1 MRMAFNWY
9 GIGRLKNMNYQLK
22 NKYMANESYAVSWW
36 GDVTTEGWGNIYTNT
51 QSAFA
56 DHEVIPQPNP

>member
-1 MRMAFNWY
+1 
-9 GIGRLKNMNYQLK
+9 MNYQLK

-36 GDVTTEGWGNIYTNT
+36 GDVTTEGWGDIYTKE

-56 DHEVIPQPNP
+56 DRKAIPQPID

>member
-1 MRMAFNWY
+1 
-9 GIGRLKNMNYQLK
+9 MNYQLK

-36 GDVTTEGWGNIYTNT
+36 GDVTTEGWGNIYKNT

-56 DHEVIPQPNP
+56 DHEVIPQPTD